1 MATLHHSSVFL
12 RSLHL
17 VAELAY
23 WKQSASVSSDG
34 SAKPVATSDSC
45 SLAAEATTGSTVFFK
60 ARAKVA
66 VPAC

>member
-1 MATLHHSSVFL
+1 M
-12 RSLHL
+12 

-23 WKQSASVSSDG
+23 WKQSTSVSSDG
-34 SAKPVATSDSC
+34 STKLVARADSC
-45 SLAAEATTGSTVFFK
+45 SLAAEATTGSTVFFE

>member
-1 MATLHHSSVFL
+1 M
-12 RSLHL
+12 

-45 SLAAEATTGSTVFFK
+45 SLAVEATTGSTVFFK